1 MERCSATSC
10 RKIAI
15 LQGWVIGYCKQCTL
29 SYEGL
34 CLLNGLAC
42 AYNCPKTQVGQE
54 SSKSTCCLK
63 NIANKAAKCALNAA
77 NTMEPNIV
85 AKKRCGPK
93 EAMRRTFMQGA
104 FSLLV
109 FSSSPDSLLQ
119 SHFFV
124 SLGAPGVVHVVLNT
138 KCNIRFAAVGSR
150 GWGMCLYVYTEIKL
164 KCNKKFLMYTSALH
178 VIQKM
183 CIYIY
188 TFLPHEGMPQK
199 HSHKC
204 KPCRIICKCT
214 GLSQV
219 KIFKLCTNTE
229 SSQIAMPYQST

>member
-1 MERCSATSC
+1 MYWKFIIAIYMYSLPICWVPLFFRKFLDTWIGVHIPFDFNGIQSPCMETRSATSC
-10 RKIAI
+10 KKIAI
-15 LQGWVIGYCKQCTL
+15 LQGWVIGYCKYYTL

-42 AYNCPKTQVGQE
+42 TYNCPKTQVGQE

-93 EAMRRTFMQGA
+93 EAMKRTFMQGV

-124 SLGAPGVVHVVLNT
+124 SLGAPDGRCTEYQVQYKVCSYGFKRL
-138 KCNIRFAAVGSR
+138 R
-150 GWGMCLYVYTEIKL
+150 YVPLCIHRNQIK
-164 KCNKKFLMYTSALH
+164 M
-178 VIQKM
+178 
-183 CIYIY
+183 
-188 TFLPHEGMPQK
+188 
-199 HSHKC
+199 
-204 KPCRIICKCT
+204 
-214 GLSQV
+214 
-219 KIFKLCTNTE
+219 
-229 SSQIAMPYQST
+229 